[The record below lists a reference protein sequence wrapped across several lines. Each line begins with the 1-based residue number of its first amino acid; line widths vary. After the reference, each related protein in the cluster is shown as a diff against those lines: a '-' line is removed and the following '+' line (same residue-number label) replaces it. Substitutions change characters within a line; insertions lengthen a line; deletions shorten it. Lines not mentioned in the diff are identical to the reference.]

1 MGTETCSFSV
11 LGIEIFMSFITGN
24 EIVLKCH
31 WEWGEKMFKIEA
43 GISRYFVNG
52 NGIS

>member
-24 EIVLKCH
+24 EIFLKCH
-31 WEWGEKMFKIEA
+31 WEWGKVFFEMEP